1 MREIRC
7 QHACSTVYKLFIILS
22 ITILMPCTL
31 NERII
36 AHGAI
41 FAADDTDAVSA
52 AAAAS
57 SSKNDEFDLH
67 VSHITIDT
75 LVLTSTNGQDLSHL
89 VFEPSIINFDELS
102 VGETASRIVTLINKH
117 ANRSVYLGSISGT
130 VPDFYSSFFEQNVVP
145 PMGNTTFNVVFL
157 PRQQTTVQAHLVIHT
172 SFGVINY
179 EVKGKGV
186 ECPYRLSPLIGLK
199 APMNATLTPEIY
211 MYNPYDTPLQI
222 VEVYSSG
229 GQFQLELPTSNSDET
244 SSIGTSDTDSS
255 RSNSAG
261 ERSQTIWEIPPYC
274 TKPVIRV
281 RFTATTAGNHTAYIR
296 IKVSAR
302 NKTELEN
309 SVIVLPI
316 EVEIFKQHGI
326 YSCVPF
332 LNFGLAGTNDQPKS
346 FLFKLLNSGK
356 DVLDID
362 SYSVEAEPDVK
373 NSVTLEVD
381 TVVDTVKNETYRT
394 MTATVNWS
402 KVKAER
408 FFRGNILIQT
418 KSSESN
424 NEHFDKFS
432 SSSST
437 KTSSKNKKNS
447 ESFYKI
453 PFVGEI
459 IRGSIYYNESL
470 TKFQTSINGEDKPS
484 TLKTRDFRL
493 KNNFDIALAVTN
505 LTIPNE
511 CSQYFRIDNF
521 HERILAPGEE
531 SILFQITQLP
541 AALKQSASWFIH
553 LHTNVSLYDIELF
566 SFNGLLKRLVPI
578 SERLDF
584 NLKNIDTEVDEKTI
598 NFGTLPLSAKSS
610 ILLAMVNQNPIPIS
624 IQNWKGTISSAAHID
639 IILRGCSKLSMT
651 GLKFCNSIKPGEW
664 TVFQVSVTSNAVGTF
679 VGKFTVK
686 TDYEEISTPVRF
698 STDMGLLDF
707 RTKMIDREN
716 CFPVSTLIFFYFI
729 SYNDSCLCLCK
740 MSSIILAEFNI
751 QYQH

>member
-1 MREIRC
+1 MKEIRC
-7 QHACSTVYKLFIILS
+7 QHAYSTVYKLFIILS
-22 ITILMPCTL
+22 ITNLMPCTL
-31 NERII
+31 RRMI
-36 AHGAI
+36 AHGAV
-41 FAADDTDAVSA
+41 FAAGDTDAVG
-52 AAAAS
+52 AAS
-57 SSKNDEFDLH
+57 TKNDNDFDLR

-75 LVLTSTNGQDLSHL
+75 LILTSSNGQDLSHL
-89 VFEPSIINFDELS
+89 VFEPNILNFDELS
-102 VGETASRIVTLINKH
+102 VGETASRIVTLINRH

-130 VPDFYSSFFEQNVVP
+130 VPDFYSSFFDENVVP

-157 PRQQTTVQAHLVIHT
+157 PRQQSTIQAHLVIHT

-186 ECPYRLSPLIGLK
+186 ECPFRLSPLVGLK
-199 APMNATLTPEIY
+199 APFNATLTPEIY

-229 GQFQLELPTSNSDET
+229 GQFQLELPTNSDE
-244 SSIGTSDTDSS
+244 SDVGRSDTDNSS
-255 RSNSAG
+255 SNSG
-261 ERSQTIWEIPPYC
+261 ERSQTLWEIPPYC
-274 TKPVIRV
+274 SKPVIRV
-281 RFTATTAGNHTAYIR
+281 RFTATTVGNHTAYIR

-316 EVEIFKQHGI
+316 EVEIYKQYGI
-326 YSCVPF
+326 YSNVPF
-332 LNFGLAGTNDQPKS
+332 LNFGLAGTNDRPKS
-346 FLFKLLNSGK
+346 FSFKLLNSGK

-362 SYSVEAEPDVK
+362 NYSVEAEPDVK
-373 NSVTLEVD
+373 NSVTLEVS
-381 TVVDTVKNETYRT
+381 TVIDAAKNETYRT

-418 KSSESN
+418 KLSGSSEKYSKSN
-424 NEHFDKFS
+424 SGS
-432 SSSST
+432 SSSS
-437 KTSSKNKKNS
+437 NKNS
-447 ESFYKI
+447 KTFYKI

-470 TKFQTSINGEDKPS
+470 TKFQTSVTGDDKLN

-505 LTIPNE
+505 LTVPSD

-521 HERILAPGEE
+521 HEKVFAPGEDAT
-531 SILFQITQLP
+531 LFQITQLP

-578 SERLDF
+578 NEQLDF
-584 NLKNIDTEVDEKTI
+584 NLRSIDTEVDEKSI

-610 ILLAMVNQNPIPIS
+610 ILLALVNQNPIPIS

-639 IILRGCSKLSMT
+639 IILRGCSKLSMN

-664 TVFQVSVTSNAVGTF
+664 IVFQVSVTSNAVGTF
-679 VGKFTVK
+679 IGKFTVK

-698 STDMGLLDF
+698 STDMGMLEF
-707 RTKMIDREN
+707 TTKMIDKEN
-716 CFPVSTLIFFYFI
+716 CFPVSKSNPFFFI
-729 SYNDSCLCLCK
+729 R
-740 MSSIILAEFNI
+740 F
-751 QYQH
+751 